1 MLLKNCAKEGFSL
14 DEELDLSWLKLPD
27 FDKLKLEE
35 RARIDSYFRENFQK
49 DLTDTII
56 QKLKF
61 QEENEQNII
70 IDCYGEP
77 GSGKSYTA
85 IYLAWLM
92 AKIGKKKFTADTIF
106 FRLDDINAYLPNL
119 EWGSKIVVDE
129 RVPVFGTGA
138 KRLDQQYILMME
150 TLRKKQVS
158 FFIVAPLPRAVEYA
172 HFLVHSLRLTDF
184 KTLNIVEIQTNEFDC
199 LGHMVIL
206 NPAKFDKNLIEEYE
220 RKKDAFLE
228 SVRLAKKEDY
238 LSAYTNEV
246 MNSEEFLRAESIFKS
261 ESIEKKRKFRG
272 IPKGILLE
280 IINAKFPELRRNIEA
295 KTISEQIRQRKIISG
310 EWAV

>member
-1 MLLKNCAKEGFSL
+1 M
-14 DEELDLSWLKLPD
+14 DEDLDLSWLKLPD
-27 FDKLKLEE
+27 FDKIKLEE
-35 RARIDSYFRENFQK
+35 RARIDSYFRENFHK
-49 DLTDTII
+49 DLTDIII

-92 AKIGKKKFTADTIF
+92 AKIGKKRFTANTIF

-199 LGHMVIL
+199 LGHMIIP
-206 NPAKFDKNLIEEYE
+206 NPAEFDKNLIEEYE

-295 KTISEQIRQRKIISG
+295 KTISEQIRQRKITSG

>member
-1 MLLKNCAKEGFSL
+1 M

>member
-1 MLLKNCAKEGFSL
+1 L

-35 RARIDSYFRENFQK
+35 RARIDSYFRENFHK

-92 AKIGKKKFTADTIF
+92 AKIGKKRFTADTIF

-199 LGHMVIL
+199 LGHMVIP
-206 NPAKFDKNLIEEYE
+206 NPSKFDKNLIEEYE

>member
-1 MLLKNCAKEGFSL
+1 M

-35 RARIDSYFRENFQK
+35 RARIDSYFRENFHK

-92 AKIGKKKFTADTIF
+92 AKIGKKRFTADTIF

-199 LGHMVIL
+199 LGHMVIP
-206 NPAKFDKNLIEEYE
+206 NPSKFDKNLIEEYE

>member
-1 MLLKNCAKEGFSL
+1 L

-172 HFLVHSLRLTDF
+172 HFLVHSLKLTDF